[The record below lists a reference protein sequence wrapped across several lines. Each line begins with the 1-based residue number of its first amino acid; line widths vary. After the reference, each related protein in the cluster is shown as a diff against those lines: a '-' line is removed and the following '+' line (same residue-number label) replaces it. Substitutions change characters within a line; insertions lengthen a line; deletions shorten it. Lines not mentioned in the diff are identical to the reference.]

1 MRSALFIFIPLFV
14 ILFSCHTTTQPVLK
28 PIEGVWKVVT
38 IQTVLPQ
45 GKFTNTNPQPGL
57 FIFTGD
63 YYSMVWMPRTVK
75 LPDNKQIWQPTD
87 QEKVDQFN
95 SIIVN
100 SGSYNISDSILT
112 TIPLVAKTPEFIGGK
127 ANYRW
132 SFNKDTLSIAVFNI
146 YSYNN
151 IPDEGA
157 INYPTT
163 LKLLRLE

>member
-1 MRSALFIFIPLFV
+1 MKLILLIIVPLL
-14 ILFSCHTTTQPVLK
+14 ILLFSCQKTMQPVPK

-38 IQTVLPQ
+38 IHNVLPQ

-57 FIFTGD
+57 FIFTAD

-75 LPDNKQIWQPTD
+75 LPDNTQIWQPTD

-100 SGSYNISDSILT
+100 SGSYNISDSVLT

-127 ANYRW
+127 ATYRW
-132 SFNKDTLSIAVFNI
+132 SFNKDTLSIAVLNI

-151 IPDEGA
+151 KPDEGA

-163 LKLLRLE
+163 LKLLRLQ

>member
-1 MRSALFIFIPLFV
+1 MKSIASIFIPLLFV
-14 ILFSCHTTTQPVLK
+14 SFSCQKTVQPIPK

-38 IQTVLPQ
+38 IQNVLPQ
-45 GKFTNTNPQPGL
+45 GKFTNSNPQPGL

-100 SGSYNISDSILT
+100 SGSYTISDSLLLT
-112 TIPLVAKTPEFIGGK
+112 VPMVAKTPEFIGGK
-127 ANYRW
+127 ATYRW
-132 SFNKDTLSIAVFNI
+132 SFDNDTLSIAVLNI
-146 YSYNN
+146 YSHND
-151 IPDEGA
+151 ILDEGA
-157 INYPTT
+157 KKYPTII
-163 LKLLRLE
+163 KLLRLE

>member
-1 MRSALFIFIPLFV
+1 MKSIPLIFIPLLLV
-14 ILFSCHTTTQPVLK
+14 LPSCQKTVQSLLK
-28 PIEGVWKVVT
+28 PIEGAWKVVT

-45 GKFTNTNPQPGL
+45 GKFTNRNPQPGL
-57 FIFTGD
+57 FIFTRD
-63 YYSMVWMPRTVK
+63 YYSMVWMPRTAK

-100 SGSYNISDSILT
+100 SGSYIISDSLLT

-127 ANYRW
+127 ATYRW
-132 SFNKDTLSIAVFNI
+132 SFNKDTLSIAVLNI
-146 YSYNN
+146 YSHND
-151 IPDEGA
+151 ILDEGA
-157 INYPTT
+157 KKYPTI